1 MVLSIE
7 RDLSVIIISIVLVV
21 LSVFMAARPLDRL
34 RREVEARS
42 TDDLSPV
49 SASEVPGEVLPN
61 YLRKPTHG
69 PFDTL
74 GGPSAAVPG

>member
-21 LSVFMAARPLDRL
+21 LSVFMAARPLGRL

-49 SASEVPGEVLPN
+49 SVSEVPGEVLPN
-61 YLRKPTHG
+61 YLRKP
-69 PFDTL
+69 PQW
-74 GGPSAAVPG
+74 PV